1 VGRSFVIE
9 VHFFAKKK
17 TMCEYDYIVVI
28 MKYGLI
34 LWVSQTRLTTNE
46 SVLHLL
52 IVVGTKFRMMRL
64 NMDGNV

>member
-1 VGRSFVIE
+1 MYS
-9 VHFFAKKK
+9 
-17 TMCEYDYIVVI
+17 YSVVI
-28 MKYGLI
+28 MKYGLN
-34 LWVSQTRLTTNE
+34 LWFSQTRLIIDE